1 MEENRQLFFSRY
13 ERFWHWSQALLI
25 IALMATGFHVTGLLQ
40 WLDYKLAAQ
49 WHRYF
54 AWSLVCL
61 WTFTI
66 FWHLITGEW
75 RQYIPSTEKMLDII
89 AYYSKGIF
97 DPSLQH
103 PFKVT
108 KRLKHNPLQR
118 MTYLV
123 LNAVISPAL
132 WVSGLLFFY
141 YNEWDQLGIP
151 NLWLSGVA
159 AVHVAMAFA
168 MVCFF
173 CLHVYMVFL
182 GKPAIAQ
189 LKAMITGYMIEDT
202 RLDMNREYTV
212 MLVEDDA
219 DFARLIQKW
228 FETNRIYG
236 TDRILPVRVVTV
248 HLETVYEAIK
258 YLNHKAVDVI
268 LLDLNLPD
276 SGGIGTLR
284 SIKSVTRDEVV
295 LVLTGEED
303 ENLQS
308 MIIREGAQDF
318 LIKRDLDRHHL
329 LRTCRFAMERQ
340 WFLRQ

>member
-1 MEENRQLFFSRY
+1 MEENRKLLFSRY

-25 IALMATGFHVTGLLQ
+25 IALMVTGFHVTGLLQ

-54 AWSLVCL
+54 AWSLICL

-75 RQYIPSTEKMLDII
+75 RQYIPSTEKMLEVIY
-89 AYYSKGIF
+89 YYSKGIF
-97 DPSLQH
+97 DPNLQH

-108 KRLKHNPLQR
+108 RRLKHNPVQR
-118 MTYLV
+118 LAYLV
-123 LNAVISPAL
+123 LSVVISPML
-132 WVSGLLFFY
+132 WISGLLFFY
-141 YNEWDQLGIP
+141 YNEWNQFGIP
-151 NLWLSGVA
+151 SLWLSGVA

-182 GKPAIAQ
+182 GKPAMAQ
-189 LKAMITGYMIEDT
+189 FKAMLTGYMVEDI
-202 RLDMNREYTV
+202 RLDMDREYTV

-219 DFARLIQKW
+219 EFARMIREW
-228 FETNRIYG
+228 FETHGVNE
-236 TDRILPVRVVTV
+236 TDRVLPVRVTMVRV
-248 HLETVYEAIK
+248 ETLHEAVK
-258 YLNHKAVDVI
+258 YLNHKSVDLI
-268 LLDLNLPD
+268 LLDLDLPD
-276 SGGIGTLR
+276 SRGVETLR
-284 SIKSVTRDEVV
+284 SVMSVIRDEPV

-308 MIIREGAQDF
+308 MIIREGAQEF
-318 LIKRDLDRHHL
+318 LIKQNLDRHHL
-329 LRTCRFAMERQ
+329 LRKGRFAMERQ

>member
-1 MEENRQLFFSRY
+1 MEENRQLLFSRY

-25 IALMATGFHVTGLLQ
+25 IALMVTGFHVTGLLQ

-54 AWSLVCL
+54 AWSLICL

-75 RQYIPSTEKMLDII
+75 RQYIPSTEKMLEVVY
-89 AYYSKGIF
+89 YYSKGIF
-97 DPSLQH
+97 DPNLQH

-108 KRLKHNPLQR
+108 RRLKHNPVQR
-118 MTYLV
+118 LAYLV
-123 LNAVISPAL
+123 LSVVISPML
-132 WVSGLLFFY
+132 WISGLLFFY
-141 YNEWDQLGIP
+141 YNEWDQFGIP

-182 GKPAIAQ
+182 GKPATAQ
-189 LKAMITGYMIEDT
+189 LKAMLTGYMVEDI
-202 RLDMNREYTV
+202 RLDADREYTV
-212 MLVEDDA
+212 MLVEDDS
-219 DFARLIQKW
+219 DFSRMIQEW
-228 FETNRIYG
+228 FETNG
-236 TDRILPVRVVTV
+236 VNETDRILPVRVTMVRV
-248 HLETVYEAIK
+248 ETLYEAVR
-258 YLNHKAVDVI
+258 YLNNKSVDLI
-268 LLDLNLPD
+268 LLDLDLPD
-276 SGGIGTLR
+276 SRGVETLR
-284 SIKSVTRDEVV
+284 SIMSVIRDEPV

-308 MIIREGAQDF
+308 MIIREGAQEF
-318 LIKRDLDRHHL
+318 LIKKNLDRHHL
-329 LRTCRFAMERQ
+329 LRKGRFAMERQ

>member
-1 MEENRQLFFSRY
+1 MEENRQLLFSRY

-25 IALMATGFHVTGLLQ
+25 IALMVTGFHVTGLLQ

-54 AWSLVCL
+54 AWSLICL

-75 RQYIPSTEKMLDII
+75 RQYIPSTEKMLEVIY
-89 AYYSKGIF
+89 YYSKGIF
-97 DPSLQH
+97 DPNLQH

-108 KRLKHNPLQR
+108 RRLKHNPLQR
-118 MTYLV
+118 LTYLV
-123 LNAVISPAL
+123 LSVVISPML
-132 WVSGLLFFY
+132 WISGLLFFY

-182 GKPAIAQ
+182 GKPATAQ
-189 LKAMITGYMIEDT
+189 LKAMLTGYRVEDI
-202 RLDMNREYTV
+202 RLDADREYTV
-212 MLVEDDA
+212 MLVEDDS
-219 DFARLIQKW
+219 DFARMIQEW
-228 FETNRIYG
+228 FETNG
-236 TDRILPVRVVTV
+236 VNETDRILPVRVTMVCI
-248 HLETVYEAIK
+248 ETLHEAVK
-258 YLNHKAVDVI
+258 YLNNKSVDLI
-268 LLDLNLPD
+268 LLDLDLPD
-276 SGGIGTLR
+276 SRGVETLR
-284 SIKSVTRDEVV
+284 SVMSVIRDEPV

-308 MIIREGAQDF
+308 MIIREGAQEF
-318 LIKRDLDRHHL
+318 LIKENLDRHHL
-329 LRTCRFAMERQ
+329 LRKGRFAMERQ